1 MKRLKVTLTAFLLLS
16 AVLTGCAAEKKNYVT
31 DEIIRENASFY
42 RGETVRFLN
51 ENRVSGGVDAITN
64 AEGQFLYHDAFG
76 WYGDLP
82 IVDAV
87 SYRGIPYEYAI
98 PCSSS
103 YTYTVGDDLVEEGD
117 GFSITDAGNR
127 HTCGAGGAGVKTI
140 TIFMPDR
147 VEVKGQK
154 EMDVIVYGM
163 PLMESQEF
171 KALCPPEKCLE
182 GYYVERLYIRG
193 MAEESASVEYTK
205 TGAIAT
211 GFIGEGHISIEL
223 GIGNKIECDYTF
235 TSETVEIDI
244 VSQPGEI
251 LVTPIEG

>member
-1 MKRLKVTLTAFLLLS
+1 MKRLKITLTAFLLLS
-16 AVLTGCAAEKKNYVT
+16 AVLTGCTAEKNYVT

-42 RGETVRFLN
+42 RGKTVRFLN

-64 AEGQFLYHDAFG
+64 AEGQSLYHDAFG

-87 SYRGIPYEYAI
+87 SFRGIPYEYAI

-140 TIFMPDR
+140 TIFMPER
-147 VEVKGQK
+147 VEVKGQG
-154 EMDVIVYGM
+154 EMDVVTYGM

-171 KALCPPEKCLE
+171 KALCPTEKYPQ
-182 GYYVERLYIRG
+182 GYYVSRLYISG
-193 MAEESASVEYTK
+193 MAEEYASVEYTK
-205 TGAIAT
+205 SGAIAT
-211 GFIGEGHISIEL
+211 GFLGEGHISIEL
-223 GIGNKIECDYTF
+223 GTGNEIQRDYTF
-235 TSETVEIDI
+235 AGEAVEIDI